1 MLLHVLCSPNQVSGQ
16 TSGCKFLR
24 TICLLINN
32 ESSHVL
38 FDTCSD
44 LLVNQ
49 SRVSN
54 SFFFSSMQYYCWKM
68 SQQEARHGFFLARG
82 TSRESGHSKNSFVT
96 SYSFTLSPHW
106 RGGVGSKWSPT
117 TIAVYWSSLITSIRL
132 CQTKSWERKI
142 AEKVLQFSN
151 V

>member
-1 MLLHVLCSPNQVSGQ
+1 MLLHMLCSPNQVPGQ
-16 TSGCKFLR
+16 STGCKFLR

-54 SFFFSSMQYYCWKM
+54 FGFFSFNVMLLLGNEPTR
-68 SQQEARHGFFLARG
+68 EARHSFFLARG
-82 TSRESGHSKNSFVT
+82 TSRESVHSKNNFVT
-96 SYSFTLSPHW
+96 SYSFTLRPCS
-106 RGGVGSKWSPT
+106 GGSKWSPT
-117 TIAVYWSSLITSIRL
+117 TIAVNWSSLITSITL

-142 AEKVLQFSN
+142 AEKVL
-151 V
+151 